1 MRDLLLALFILAML
15 PYIFKRPAIGALL
28 WAWVSIMNPH
38 RETWG
43 FAQSIPWGQMIALA
57 TLTALL
63 FHKERK
69 PLPMAGGVV
78 LLLMFMAWMT
88 ITSVFAL
95 NPVKSE
101 VWDRWTFMLKVFV
114 MLLATLMLLRGRKQI
129 DALIMVVVLSLAY
142 FGVKGGVFTLLT
154 GGQYRVWGPL
164 DSMIQGNNELAV
176 ALVIALPLMYYLQ
189 ATCGKRWLRIG
200 LLFCMACCA
209 LAVLGT
215 QSRGALLS
223 VTAMALVLGLK
234 SRYPARFSVALL
246 VVGAAMVSF
255 MPDSWQRRM
264 DTIATYQEDQSA
276 MQRIWTWTTLWN
288 AAVDRPL
295 IGTGFRADNPVVYDL
310 YGLIPGFEHFHGRWT
325 PVAHSVY
332 FQALGEHGFPGLLLF
347 VSIGLWLWFRA
358 SALARS
364 TRDDPEYRDWVP
376 LLMRMCQVSI
386 VGYAVGGAFLSLMLF
401 DVPYYI
407 VGLVVLVQAT
417 VNERRAAAV
426 PGPVPPG
433 PLTRDPYVQPRR
445 PPA

>member
-1 MRDLLLALFILAML
+1 
-15 PYIFKRPAIGALL
+15 
-28 WAWVSIMNPH
+28 
-38 RETWG
+38 
-43 FAQSIPWGQMIALA
+43 
-57 TLTALL
+57 
-63 FHKERK
+63 
-69 PLPMAGGVV
+69 
-78 LLLMFMAWMT
+78 
-88 ITSVFAL
+88 
-95 NPVKSE
+95 
-101 VWDRWTFMLKVFV
+101 
-114 MLLATLMLLRGRKQI
+114 
-129 DALIMVVVLSLAY
+129 
-142 FGVKGGVFTLLT
+142 
-154 GGQYRVWGPL
+154 
-164 DSMIQGNNELAV
+164 
-176 ALVIALPLMYYLQ
+176 
-189 ATCGKRWLRIG
+189 
-200 LLFCMACCA
+200 
-209 LAVLGT
+209 
-215 QSRGALLS
+215 
-223 VTAMALVLGLK
+223 MALVLGLK